1 MPPKKSISESVMK
14 SIKPSKTP
22 KPKLVSEEL
31 KASIAEAKEIAK
43 QILEKRKQKVAPEP
57 VAKPVEEVIEEPNV
71 EIFEGEVIVKKPNR
85 IVKSVPQ
92 GKRSFPPE
100 ASLPQEI
107 PKAKPSVQ
115 KRTRKIVYVEESSE
129 EEEEESEESEEEE
142 EEEIVVIP
150 KKKKATKP
158 KQVQRPKAKMV
169 IADPVTS
176 LSKQQIQ
183 YDLRRMQME
192 MLQKSLFGM

>member
-92 GKRSFPPE
+92 
-100 ASLPQEI
+100 EI
-107 PKAKPSVQ
+107 PKVKPSVQ

-129 EEEEESEESEEEE
+129 EEEEESEESEEESE